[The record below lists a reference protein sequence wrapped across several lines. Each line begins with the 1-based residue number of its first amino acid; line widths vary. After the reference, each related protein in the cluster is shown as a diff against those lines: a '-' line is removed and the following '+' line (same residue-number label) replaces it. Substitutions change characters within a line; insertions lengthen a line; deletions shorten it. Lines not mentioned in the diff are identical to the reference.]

1 MPEDTGPR
9 AHDLSGWLRRRGWRG
24 PRGPVQRAIRDT
36 LRDYLRRERGGFTLR
51 EVMED
56 AGLDYDHTSDYFAAH
71 TFVAAMRKV
80 TVDFSDWFWGEPAYK
95 AYREN
100 GFTDKTVF
108 KKVVAAMFSYDIY
121 PISYDREAKK
131 YRSLTLEAWVRIM
144 KQRAVAIRT
153 EFVRRAEEMTS
164 MSKKF
169 PVLRELYQVPALPTD
184 GRFLA
189 LPGVRRF
196 RCGKCS
202 MAFVDQSS
210 LEAHLQRRHNEG

>member
-1 MPEDTGPR
+1 MPEDPDPR
-9 AHDLSGWLRRRGWRG
+9 AHDLTGWLRRRGWRG

-36 LRDYLRRERGGFTLR
+36 LGEYLRRGRDGFTLR

-56 AGLDYDHTSDYFAAH
+56 AGLDYDSTSDYFAAH
-71 TFVAAMRKV
+71 TFVAAMRRV
-80 TVDFSDWFWGEPAYK
+80 TVDFSEWFWREPAYRK
-95 AYREN
+95 YVED

-108 KKVVAAMFSYDIY
+108 KKVVEAMASYDIY
-121 PISYDREAKK
+121 PISYDRELKK
-131 YRSLTLEAWVRIM
+131 YRPLTLETWVRIT

-153 EFVRRAEEMTS
+153 EFVRRAEEMTA

-169 PVLRELYQVPALPTD
+169 PVLRTLYSVPTLPTD

-189 LPGVRRF
+189 LPGRRPF

-202 MAFVDQSS
+202 MSFVDKTS
-210 LEAHLQRRHNEG
+210 LEAHGKRRHPEG